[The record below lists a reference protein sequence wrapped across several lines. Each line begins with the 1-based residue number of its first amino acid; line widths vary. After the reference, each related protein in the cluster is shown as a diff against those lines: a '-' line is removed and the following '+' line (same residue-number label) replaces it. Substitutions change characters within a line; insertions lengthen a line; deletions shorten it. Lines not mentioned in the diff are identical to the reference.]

1 MTMQP
6 SPRPPSAPPAHP
18 VAPEISRGYGWLVL
32 GGALVWAALVALVL
46 IAFGSLLSSLVL
58 AVGEVKTPT
67 PDGERRA
74 EIAGAVGLATGI
86 GALVMLVLSLVLDLA
101 AAVASIGRLDGRRGD
116 RAVPIITLVSV
127 TISLLLPLALAV
139 AALGA
144 SLVELT
150 QVTAL
155 LIWLLFMV
163 VLVAA
168 PLIRV
173 GQCVAGVIRL
183 ITGEPARPTPPPAAH
198 GRFGW

>member
-1 MTMQP
+1 RRSARSGPDAAVRGVLGARPRAPVTMQP

-58 AVGEVKTPT
+58 AV
-67 PDGERRA
+67 
-74 EIAGAVGLATGI
+74 
-86 GALVMLVLSLVLDLA
+86 
-101 AAVASIGRLDGRRGD
+101 
-116 RAVPIITLVSV
+116 
-127 TISLLLPLALAV
+127 

-173 GQCVAGVIRL
+173 GQGVAGVIRL